1 MLLATRGESMAIECP
16 KCHFDNPDGTIYCR
30 KCTAPLQPDQPSP
43 TRTMQMPSLELSAGQ
58 VFAGRY
64 EVIEE
69 LGRGGMGR
77 VYKVTDTQIN
87 EEMALKLLKPEI
99 AADEGMIERFRNELK
114 IARKITHKHVCR
126 MHDINQEEGTPF
138 ITMEYVEGEDL
149 KSLVKSKG
157 KLAEKEVIAIAKQ
170 VCEGLEE
177 AHELG
182 VVHRDLK
189 PQNIMIDEKGR
200 AKIMDFGIAR
210 SVEAPGVTQTGMI
223 IGTPDYISPE
233 QAEGKDADQR
243 SDIYALGVIL
253 FEMVTG
259 SVPFHGESALSVAL
273 KHKSQLPLD
282 PRKLNPDVSES
293 MSRLILVCL
302 EKDKERRY
310 KSAGEL
316 LDDLRNIEEGFPLG
330 TKIRPRKETFI
341 GILKRKKLFV
351 PAVIIALAIVAIAVW
366 LLIPERDGGLSSGS
380 GKPSLAV
387 VYFENNTGDEGLD
400 YLRKMFPDLITTDL
414 SESKLIEV
422 LPGDRL
428 FKILKDMDQLE
439 AESYASDV
447 LREIATRGGVEN
459 IVRGSFSK
467 AGNVFRINISLQN
480 ARTGEQRGADTVEG
494 EGEESFFSIVDEL
507 TPAIK
512 GFFGLSA
519 EEIAAD
525 KDRGIEAITTSSPE
539 AYRYFIEGSENF
551 FNGDFEGTIQL
562 MEKAVSEDPEFAS
575 AYRWLAW
582 AYNELVDKSAF
593 KENIQRAYEL
603 SERLPERERLR
614 IEGDYY
620 VSSERTYD
628 KAIAAYERYLELN
641 PDDLFV
647 PALLGFT
654 YNNLEEFE
662 KAEERL
668 KVLSENNAGFY
679 GVHGNL
685 AMAYQAMGKYDEA
698 KKILENYL
706 DNISEHTSIRC
717 WLAQNYILQREYEA
731 ALAEGEIVASTE
743 KYVYYSVWAKG
754 YAYECQ
760 GDLIQ
765 AENEFN
771 KIKQRKDVASQIF
784 AKAEFSN
791 LFLLQGKMSES
802 IDLIKQTVALAETAG
817 SKWEESSYRASLVK
831 LYLKSGSPEKALAAS
846 EKAFETAVQ
855 EDDHYLQR
863 AALYF
868 RGIAYLE
875 MKDINSA
882 QKTAEDLRE
891 FLESG
896 FNKRAFRFYY
906 SLMGQIEL
914 ARDNFARAV
923 DYLEQALSLSP
934 YPSIRDFVYI
944 HKHKTLILDPLALAY
959 YRAGELEKA
968 SETYEKISQ
977 LTSANICYEGDTYV
991 KSFYML
997 GKIHEQQGNTAKA
1010 IEHYDKFLDLW
1021 KDADPGIA
1029 EIEDAKSRL
1038 AKLQSP

>member
-1 MLLATRGESMAIECP
+1 
-16 KCHFDNPDGTIYCR
+16 
-30 KCTAPLQPDQPSP
+30 
-43 TRTMQMPSLELSAGQ
+43 MQMPSLDLATGE

-64 EVIEE
+64 AVIEE

-126 MHDINQEEGTPF
+126 MHDINQEEGTPY

-157 KLAEKEVIAIAKQ
+157 KLTEKEAIDIAKQ
-170 VCEGLEE
+170 VCEGLVE

-189 PQNIMIDEKGR
+189 PQNIMIDEKSR
-200 AKIMDFGIAR
+200 ARIMDFGIAR

-233 QAEGKDADQR
+233 QAEGKEADHR

-259 SVPFHGESALSVAL
+259 SVPFQGDTALSVAL
-273 KHKSQLPLD
+273 KHKSQLPMD

-293 MSRLILVCL
+293 MSRLILVCM
-302 EKDKERRY
+302 EKDRERRY
-310 KSAGEL
+310 QSAGEL
-316 LDDLRNIEEGFPLG
+316 LEDLRNIEEGFPLG
-330 TKIRPRKETFI
+330 TKVRPRRETFV
-341 GILKRKKLFV
+341 GTFKRKKLFV
-351 PAVIIALAIVAIAVW
+351 PALIFIFVVIALALW
-366 LLIPERDGGLSSGS
+366 QLLPQKKVSLSSRS

-387 VYFENNTGDEGLD
+387 VYFENNTGDENLD
-400 YLRKMFPDLITTDL
+400 YLRKMFPDLLTTDL

-428 FKILKDMDQLE
+428 FKILKDLDQLE
-439 AESYASDV
+439 AGSYSSDV
-447 LREIATRGGVEN
+447 LREIAARGGVEN
-459 IVRGSFSK
+459 IIRGSFSK

-480 ARTGEQRGADTVEG
+480 ARTSQQLGTDTVEG

-512 GFFGLSA
+512 GFFSLSA
-519 EEIAAD
+519 DEIGAD

-539 AYRYFIEGSENF
+539 AYRYFSEGLKNF
-551 FNGDFEGTIQL
+551 FNGDFWGTIPI
-562 MEKAVSEDPEFAS
+562 MEKAVSEDPGFAS
-575 AYRWLAW
+575 AYRWMAW
-582 AYNELVDKSAF
+582 AYNEVVYKSAF

-603 SERLPERERLR
+603 SERLPERERLQ

-620 VSSERTYD
+620 LISERTYD
-628 KAIAAYERYLELN
+628 KAIAAYEKYLEFY
-641 PDDLFV
+641 PDDLLV
-647 PALLGFT
+647 QTMIGVT

-668 KVLSENNAGFY
+668 KVCVEKKADFY
-679 GVHGNL
+679 GPHGNL
-685 AMAYQAMGKYDEA
+685 AMVYQALGKYDEA

-706 DNISEHTSIRC
+706 DNISEHTSIRT
-717 WLAQNYILQREYEA
+717 WLAQNYILKGEYEL
-731 ALAEGEIVASTE
+731 ALAEGDIVASTE
-743 KYVYYSVWAKG
+743 KEVYYSVWAKG

-760 GDLIQ
+760 GDLIR

-771 KIKQRKDVASQIF
+771 KIRQRKDVISQIY

-791 LFLLQGKMSES
+791 LRLLQGKMRES
-802 IDLIKQTVALAETAG
+802 IDLIKQALALAETVG
-817 SKWEESSYRASLVK
+817 SKWEELTFRLVLTR
-831 LYLKSGSPEKALAAS
+831 LYLKSGSPEKALAES
-846 EKAFETAVQ
+846 ERAFETAVQ
-855 EDDHYLQR
+855 EDDRYMQR

-868 RGIAYLE
+868 RGIAHLE
-875 MKDINSA
+875 MKDLDSA
-882 QKTAEDLRE
+882 LKTAEDLRV

-896 FNKRAFRFYY
+896 FNKRALRFYH
-906 SLMGQIEL
+906 SLVGQLEL
-914 ARDNFARAV
+914 ARGDFTRAV

-934 YPSIRDFVYI
+934 YPSIRDFTYI

-959 YRAGELEKA
+959 YRVGEMEKGR
-968 SETYEKISQ
+968 ETSEKISQ

-991 KSFYML
+991 KSFYMR
-997 GKIHEQQGNTAKA
+997 GKIYEQQGNTAEA
-1010 IEHYDKFLDLW
+1010 IESYEKFLELW
-1021 KDADPGIA
+1021 KDADLGIA
-1029 EIEDAKSRL
+1029 EVEDARIRL
-1038 AKLQSP
+1038 AELQSP